1 MLEEIKGILIGQKE
15 QQLNK
20 KEELDK
26 KIQEINKKAKEQDFS
41 IIDKKLNS
49 IENQVAQINQKF
61 FLRLFSQK
69 KLKELNNEYK
79 ELSNSKIRVLEE
91 FNLERERLITELSI
105 LVHYSGSIEQEIIKI
120 KQAKTLGD
128 LGLTEEAAK
137 MLIRNYHNHLENSI
151 IQKVFLTVL
160 SKNPTTREEIFR
172 IMQELYQ
179 TNSSAF
185 VVEMQKIN
193 PTELTNQLIEIGIII
208 DKDKLGFIN
217 EIYHYLNGTSKTL
230 PTMEN
235 IKIDD
240 RLDHYYCNEV
250 EKALTNIKN
259 YPNIKSNA
267 ISQLMSLTAIV
278 SIAKEKKKEKQNES
292 YK

>member
-1 MLEEIKGILIGQKE
+1 MLEEIKGILIGQKK

-49 IENQVAQINQKF
+49 IENQVAQINQNF

-128 LGLTEEAAK
+128 LGLTEEDAK

-193 PTELTNQLIEIGIII
+193 PTELTNQLIEIGIVI
-208 DKDKLGFIN
+208 DKDKLSFIN

>member
-49 IENQVAQINQKF
+49 IENQVAQINQNF

-128 LGLTEEAAK
+128 LGLTEEDAK

>member
-49 IENQVAQINQKF
+49 IENQVAQINQNF

-128 LGLTEEAAK
+128 LGLTEEDAK

-193 PTELTNQLIEIGIII
+193 PTELTNQLIEIGIVI
-208 DKDKLGFIN
+208 DKDKLSFIN